1 MRQRI
6 LGTCLVVSLA
16 TFAITSPAAQA
27 QQAKLENASAS
38 ISARSASAQINA
50 IRARANLHKVRRSA
64 KLDAVALAHAKDMAR
79 HKFMSHTSSDGSDL
93 RVRVARVGYK
103 WCSLAENVS
112 RGYRTEARA
121 IENWRQSPGHYR
133 NLTNKKVKE
142 FGLANVNGFRVMVLG
157 ASRC

>member
-1 MRQRI
+1 MKNHMF
-6 LGTCLVVSLA
+6 GAFLVVLLA
-16 TFAITSPAAQA
+16 ACATTSPAPQA
-27 QQAKLENASAS
+27 QEAKLENASVS
-38 ISARSASAQINA
+38 TGARSASAQINA
-50 IRARANLHKVRRSA
+50 IRARVNLHKVRRSK
-64 KLDAVALAHAKDMAR
+64 KLDAAALAHAKDMAK

-93 RVRVARVGYK
+93 RKRVARVGYK

-133 NLTNKKVKE
+133 NLTNKKVRE
-142 FGLANVNGFRVMVLG
+142 FGLANVNGFRVMVLA